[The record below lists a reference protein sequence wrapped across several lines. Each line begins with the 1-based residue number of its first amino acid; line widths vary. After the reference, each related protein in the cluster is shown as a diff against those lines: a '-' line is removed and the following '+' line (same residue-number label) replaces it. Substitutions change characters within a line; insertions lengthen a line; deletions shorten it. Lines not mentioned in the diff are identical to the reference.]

1 MMFVQI
7 AGFLGADPETRM
19 SPTGQKIT
27 TFRIACN
34 TRKQG
39 KERTVWWRVTIFGD
53 RFDKMLTYL
62 KKGTFVFVFGT
73 MNPPDIYQD
82 REGNSQVSLE
92 IIAEYLS
99 FMPSQRSNTQQ
110 QQGEQQGSDTEHSSA
125 AAPGYT
131 QFAQSPNVSAP
142 KTPFGGV
149 VAGSGPQQEASD
161 DDVPF

>member
-34 TRKQG
+34 TKKQG

-62 KKGTFVFVFGT
+62 KKGSFILVFGT

-82 REGNSQVSLE
+82 REGHSQISLE
-92 IIAEYLS
+92 MIAEYMS
-99 FMPSQRSNTQQ
+99 FMPTSQRTTAPQS
-110 QQGEQQGSDTEHSSA
+110 GETSDAEHAGA
-125 AAPGYT
+125 ATPGYT
-131 QFAQSPNVSAP
+131 QFAGTPNNSPS
-142 KTPFGGV
+142 KTSFGGV
-149 VAGSGPQQEASD
+149 AAGAGAQQDSSD